1 MRPSSCQHR
10 DGATLKVGQD
20 LKPEQRHYSPHHAFF
35 CVYQRDCNFVVYRTS
50 DGQAVWASHPR
61 HAMFSRLPLKLS
73 MQHDRNLVTYAGVQN
88 SQFSM
93 MEAGWASNTCGR
105 GVPGG
110 GVILDDDGRLRI
122 HDGSD
127 TLLWTS

>member
-1 MRPSSCQHR
+1 M
-10 DGATLKVGQD
+10 
-20 LKPEQRHYSPHHAFF
+20 
-35 CVYQRDCNFVVYRTS
+35 VYRTS
-50 DGQAVWASHPR
+50 DGQAVWASQHR

-88 SQFSM
+88 SKFCM

-110 GVILDDDGRLRI
+110 GVILDDDGHLRI
-122 HDGSD
+122 HDGD
-127 TLLWTS
+127 GTLLWTSLVTRDGAGRHPASRFLRAGVHRERHLQC